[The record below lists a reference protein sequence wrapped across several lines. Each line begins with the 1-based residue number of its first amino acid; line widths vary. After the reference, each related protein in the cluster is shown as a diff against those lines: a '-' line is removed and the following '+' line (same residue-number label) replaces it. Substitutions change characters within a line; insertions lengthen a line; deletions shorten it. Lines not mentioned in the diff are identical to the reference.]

1 MSNIQLS
8 DHFWLS
14 EFTVSQRATRL
25 GINNQPPKVIL
36 DNLIHSASQME
47 IVRTL
52 LGNHP
57 ITPSSVYRSPEL
69 NEKTPGSS
77 STSAHMTG
85 FAVDFACP
93 RFGTPRDIYEYLS
106 MCDEISF
113 DQLILEFDAWVHIS
127 FDSQNRNEVFTIGC
141 DIHA

>member
-1 MSNIQLS
+1 MNDIQLS
-8 DHFWLS
+8 EHFWLS

-25 GINNQPPKVIL
+25 GIHNQPNKTML
-36 DNLIHSASQME
+36 QNLVDTANNME
-47 IVRTL
+47 AVRTL

-77 STSAHMTG
+77 PTSAHMTG

-93 RFGTPRDIYEYLS
+93 SFGTPREVWEYIS
-106 MCDEISF
+106 VSDEIHF
-113 DQLILEFDAWVHIS
+113 DQLILEFDNWVHIS
-127 FDSQNRNEVFTIGC
+127 FDPMERGQVFTIGC
-141 DIHA
+141 GT

>member
-1 MSNIQLS
+1 MKDIQLS
-8 DHFWLS
+8 EHYWLS

-25 GINNQPPKVIL
+25 GIDNRPTEQIL
-36 DNLIHSASQME
+36 QNLVDSATRME
-47 IVRTL
+47 GVREL

-77 STSAHMTG
+77 PNSAHMTG

-93 RFGTPRDIYEYLS
+93 RYGNPREVWEYISLS
-106 MCDEISF
+106 NEVQF
-113 DQLILEFDAWVHIS
+113 DQLILEFNGWVHIS
-127 FDSQNRNEVFTIGC
+127 FDPQLRGQVFTIGC
-141 DIHA
+141 DQV